1 MEVNIFRTHNQNTIS
16 IPTALWRILEK
27 VWNVQLLSTVNFFHL
42 YMKNMHKNGHGCH
55 PEWMTQRLNGDKNQ
69 EKKGKDD
76 SYSSNTLEKGIGKKI
91 PRPKP
96 HKTVKTALTRNR
108 YVLVTRQQLLVLS
121 FKILIK
127 ALKYA
132 AEQRYLKAVL
142 CHKDI
147 WSPSRLNFKRQWKS
161 MFKLSKC

>member
-1 MEVNIFRTHNQNTIS
+1 
-16 IPTALWRILEK
+16 
-27 VWNVQLLSTVNFFHL
+27 
-42 YMKNMHKNGHGCH
+42 
-55 PEWMTQRLNGDKNQ
+55 MTQRLNGDKNQ

-76 SYSSNTLEKGIGKKI
+76 SYSSNTLEKGIGKKKI
-91 PRPKP
+91 TRPKP

-147 WSPSRLNFKRQWKS
+147 
-161 MFKLSKC
+161 